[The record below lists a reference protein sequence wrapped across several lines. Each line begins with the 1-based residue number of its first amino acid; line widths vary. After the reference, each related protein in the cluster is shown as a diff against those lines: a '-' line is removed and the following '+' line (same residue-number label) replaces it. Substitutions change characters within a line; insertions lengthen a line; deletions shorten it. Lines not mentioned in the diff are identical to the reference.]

1 MVLQKKSDGCES
13 RLIQETVK
21 VFAGNLNRGVLSV
34 ALHPVGIYSRVNIMA
49 IYGMGGIGKP
59 TLVKIGYNLNFDK
72 FDGINFLAIVNK
84 TLEKHNCLVRLQN
97 EIEEMLDHLRWIKS
111 GGDLD
116 SFKIDQ
122 LEKLEIDLRSL
133 STFVK
138 YSHFLCPNS
147 IVKITEKARRIVKM
161 LCGNFFGIPEE
172 FNTNLDLKLLESQLL
187 EVIDG
192 NTSLSYNSKLNGS
205 DLSEYMDCLGE
216 NLNDVL
222 ERLRE

>member
-21 VFAGNLNRGVLSV
+21 VFAGNRNRGVLSFAV
-34 ALHPVGIYSRVNIMA
+34 HSVGIDSRVNIMA
-49 IYGMGGIGKP
+49 IYGMWGIGKP

-111 GGDLD
+111 G
-116 SFKIDQ
+116 
-122 LEKLEIDLRSL
+122 
-133 STFVK
+133 
-138 YSHFLCPNS
+138 
-147 IVKITEKARRIVKM
+147 
-161 LCGNFFGIPEE
+161 
-172 FNTNLDLKLLESQLL
+172 ESQLL